1 MQGPRHILSF
11 LTDNISFK
19 LSATSSTYSCM
30 LLTFLVWKDMFKD
43 APMLNSQYG
52 EHKDQCLYDV

>member
-1 MQGPRHILSF
+1 MHGPRHILSF
-11 LTDNISFK
+11 LTDNIYFK

-30 LLTFLVWKDMFKD
+30 LPTFLVWKDMFKD

-52 EHKDQCLYDV
+52 EH